1 MTVCVKTFLA
11 GNYQDSEY
19 DKVVQQEHSLTV
31 SKIDKE
37 ALDRI
42 TEESRKLKLEN
53 EHNLKVCMEAKA
65 QLVMSRA
72 CLRMCTWLTSWTGNF
87 ERKRD
92 D

>member
-11 GNYQDSEY
+11 GKYQDSEN

-37 ALDRI
+37 ALNRI
-42 TEESRKLKLEN
+42 TEESRKLKFEN
-53 EHNLKVCMEAKA
+53 ENNLKVCMEAKA

-72 CLRMCTWLTSWTGNF
+72 CLRMCTWLKSWTGKF
-87 ERKRD
+87 ERKRED
-92 D
+92 

>member
-11 GNYQDSEY
+11 GKYQDSEN

-37 ALDRI
+37 ALNRI
-42 TEESRKLKLEN
+42 TEESRKLKFEN
-53 EHNLKVCMEAKA
+53 ENNVKVCMEAKA
-65 QLVMSRA
+65 QLVMSRT
-72 CLRMCTWLTSWTGNF
+72 CLRMCTWLKSWAGKF